1 MTNSYGTHAAPPQPA
16 GRSAQHGGYDTARPK
31 TLAATVWASA
41 LAALL
46 AFGGAAITFAAGKS
60 MLRSELKGTALGGS
74 NDLVSAV
81 VDVAYKTLQNRA
93 IIAVVVA
100 IILAVFVFLVRS
112 GRTGIRIGLTVML
125 LITAAVMVL
134 NVRDGGVPG
143 AIRGLDGAAMIVAIA
158 AIVLAWLPANGR
170 YASEQKAM
178 R

>member
-16 GRSAQHGGYDTARPK
+16 GRSAQHGGYDAARPK
-31 TLAATVWASA
+31 TLALTVWASA
-41 LAALL
+41 LAVIL
-46 AFGGAAITFAAGKS
+46 AFGGAIITFAAGKS
-60 MLRSELKGTALGGS
+60 MLRSELKGTSLGG
-74 NDLVSAV
+74 DLVDLAV
-81 VDVAYKTLQNRA
+81 SIAYKTLQNRA

-100 IILAVFVFLVRS
+100 IILAVIVFLARS
-112 GRTGIRIGLTVML
+112 GRTGFRIGLTVML
-125 LITAAVMVL
+125 LVTAAVMVL

-143 AIRGLDGAAMIVAIA
+143 AIRGLDGAAMIAAIA

>member
-1 MTNSYGTHAAPPQPA
+1 
-16 GRSAQHGGYDTARPK
+16 
-31 TLAATVWASA
+31 VWASA
-41 LAALL
+41 LAVIL
-46 AFGGAAITFAAGKS
+46 AFGGAIITFAAGKS

-74 NDLVSAV
+74 HDLVDLAV
-81 VDVAYKTLQNRA
+81 SIAYKTLQNRA

-100 IILAVFVFLVRS
+100 IILAVIVFLARS
-112 GRTGIRIGLTVML
+112 GRTGFRIGLTVML
-125 LITAAVMVL
+125 LVTAAVMVL

-143 AIRGLDGAAMIVAIA
+143 AIRGLDGVAIIDAIA